1 MNNSILDI
9 FQALLLSPAA
19 SQRTLA
25 RETGYSLGLVNRALQ
40 ELSRDGYL
48 EEGRPSSR
56 ALQLA
61 QRAAPRRAVILAA
74 GPGMHMLPINTE
86 TPKALLRVH
95 GEVLIE
101 RLIRQLH
108 EAGVEEIHVV
118 VGYLKEQLEYLT
130 EDFGVKLLVAPDY
143 ASKNN
148 LHSLRRAADYLED
161 AYILPCDLWF
171 AENPFRR
178 TELYSWY
185 MVTDRPDPRS
195 PLRVHRRHELRL
207 AA

>member
-74 GPGMHMLPINTE
+74 GPGMHMVPINTE

-143 ASKNN
+143 ASKTTST
-148 LHSLRRAADYLED
+148 LSAARRIIWRTPTFSPATCGLRRIPSAG
-161 AYILPCDLWF
+161 
-171 AENPFRR
+171 
-178 TELYSWY
+178 
-185 MVTDRPDPRS
+185 RS
-195 PLRVHRRHELRL
+195 STRGIW
-207 AA
+207 